1 MAIPIAKQLI
11 TQGYV
16 VPVNLDQRLNY
27 NRIKRNEIECKKD
40 ISFVHRADSESPKS
54 ASSSASS
61 ISADGECKDLG
72 ISFVHAKNGGSKGAS
87 SNSAIPAKKGCKKS
101 DSVLR
106 SDIFPLV
113 TTLRVRRILSSSNF
127 VVA

>member
-1 MAIPIAKQLI
+1 MLTVKAQ
-11 TQGYV
+11 
-16 VPVNLDQRLNY
+16 
-27 NRIKRNEIECKKD
+27 
-40 ISFVHRADSESPKS
+40 S

-106 SDIFPLV
+106 SDIFS
-113 TTLRVRRILSSSNF
+113 ISNDIESEEDPF
-127 VVA
+127 QL